1 MAAKL
6 RGVLQTWLPAEAGPA
21 LALAAHDPE
30 VRSLC
35 DDLIIAV
42 EALDHWSASHDR
54 EAAERAREYRQIAGE
69 LTVEL
74 KEAVGKLVPP
84 PRLP

>member
-6 RGVLQTWLPAEAGPA
+6 RGVLQAWLPAEAGQA
-21 LALAAHDPE
+21 LALAVHDPE

-35 DDLIIAV
+35 DDLMIAV
-42 EALDHWSASHDR
+42 EALDRWSASPDR

-74 KEAVGKLVPP
+74 REAVGKLVPP
-84 PRLP
+84 LRLP